1 MSRLKWIIAAA
12 VVTALAIAAF
22 AAILVPDLNPMDYIF
37 LKRTE
42 HSARFYPEDTFLYA
56 YATLYPRGSQRKN
69 MEDLWDRFNEN
80 RTFRNEIE
88 DAREEWEDET
98 GINLEEDI
106 RPWLGP
112 DLSAGIVRFDS
123 NDDPI
128 AVATVS
134 VLDRQ
139 PAEIFLDQ
147 LTDYLEDSS
156 GASFVGG
163 TYQNYPTWI
172 DEVSGYGYA
181 LTDDLL
187 IAAFAEEELQDTLE
201 EMLELAT
208 QESGPNLAGT
218 QRFQEA
224 MKELP
229 GRRFASAYMNIED
242 YHYVVTDD
250 PDFENLLPDGF
261 TDEDVF
267 PWASVAFQWEQRAV
281 RTTTILQTRDSVRYV
296 DLTRPSERL
305 PENTMAYLAV
315 SDDFDMDQW
324 RELWE
329 RYPTPQE
336 YASSSPLNQLDFN
349 PMPLLRTSGLGTT
362 ETESDQYMD
371 ELLDQALDGFE
382 DLTGIDPETEVLD
395 FLGPDIIMAIEAF
408 DIGEFGDNPD
418 VNPLYITVSIGHDE
432 GREADLEA
440 SLREI
445 ANSLEEKV
453 NIDQDPVN
461 VGADSP
467 ARVIDLSD
475 SIVPMRAYAP
485 GYVLHDSYLTF
496 GTTEEALE
504 NIVSVQKGEAPALR
518 SNREYQRAMDLLPR
532 RREAEAWIDLNT
544 IVKGMDPGEN
554 LTRNEYRLITT
565 ATGTAAASNHKD
577 GDKEIIVTV
586 MTFFPERGT
595 KSNR

>member
-1 MSRLKWIIAAA
+1 MSRQKWIIAAA

-37 LKRTE
+37 LKPTE
-42 HSARFYPEDTFLYA
+42 HSARFYPEDTFFYA
-56 YATLYPRGSQRKN
+56 YATIYPRGSQRKN

-80 RTFRNEIE
+80 RTFRKEIE
-88 DAREEWEDET
+88 DAREEWEEET

-123 NDDPI
+123 NDHPI
-128 AVATVS
+128 TVATVS

-139 PAEIFLDQ
+139 AAEIFLDQ
-147 LTDYLEDSS
+147 LTDHLEDSM
-156 GASFVGG
+156 GASFDGG
-163 TYQNYPTWI
+163 DYQNYPTWT
-172 DEVSGYGYA
+172 DEVRGYGYA

-224 MKELP
+224 MNELP
-229 GRRFASAYMNIED
+229 KRRFASAYMNIED
-242 YHYVVTDD
+242 YHYLVTDD
-250 PDFENLLPDGF
+250 PDFEDLLPEYF
-261 TDEDVF
+261 TDEDIF
-267 PWASVAFQWEQRAV
+267 PWASIAFQWEQRAV
-281 RTTTILQTRDSVRYV
+281 RTTTILQTRDSIQYA

-315 SDDFDMDQW
+315 TEDYDMDKV
-324 RELWE
+324 RETWE
-329 RYPTPQE
+329 RYPAPQG
-336 YASSSPLNQLDFN
+336 YAFSDPLNQLDFN
-349 PMPLLRTSGLGTT
+349 PMLLFRTSGIGST
-362 ETESDQYMD
+362 ETEADQYMD
-371 ELLDQALDGFE
+371 ELLDQALDSFE
-382 DLTGIDPETEVLD
+382 DFTGVDPETEVLD
-395 FLGPDIIMAIEAF
+395 FLGPDTIMAIEAF
-408 DIGEFGDNPD
+408 DIEEFGDNPD
-418 VNPLYITVSIGHDE
+418 ENPLNITVSIEHDE
-432 GREADLEA
+432 GEEADLEA

-445 ANSLEEKV
+445 ANSLEKKV

-475 SIVPMRAYAP
+475 SIIPIRAYTP
-485 GYVLHDSYLTF
+485 GYVLHDGYLTF

-518 SNREYQRAMDLLPR
+518 SNREYQRAMDLLPG

-544 IVKGMDPGEN
+544 IVKGADPGEK

-577 GDKEIIVTV
+577 GDKEVIVVV
-586 MTFFPERGT
+586 MTFFPEP
-595 KSNR
+595 

>member
-1 MSRLKWIIAAA
+1 MPRIKWIIAAA
-12 VVTALAIAAF
+12 VVTALAIAAL
-22 AAILVPDLNPMDYIF
+22 AAILVPDLNPIDYIF
-37 LKRTE
+37 LKPTE

-56 YATLYPRGSQRKN
+56 YATLYPKGSQRKN
-69 MEDLWDRFNEN
+69 MEDLWERFNEN
-80 RTFRNEIE
+80 RTFRKEVE
-88 DAREEWEDET
+88 DAREEWEEET

-112 DLSAGIVRFDS
+112 DLSAGIVRFDN
-123 NDDPI
+123 NDRPI
-128 AVATVS
+128 SVATVS

-139 PAEIFLDQ
+139 SAEIFLDQ

-163 TYQNYPTWI
+163 TYQNYPTWT

-208 QESGPNLAGT
+208 QESGPNLVGT

-224 MKELP
+224 MNELP
-229 GRRFASAYMNIED
+229 RRRFASAYMNIWD
-242 YHYVVTDD
+242 YHHLVTNY
-250 PDFENLLPDGF
+250 PDFEELLPEDF
-261 TDEDVF
+261 TDEDIF

-281 RTTTILQTRDSVRYV
+281 RTTTILQTRDSIQYP

-315 SDDFDMDQW
+315 PDDYDMDQW

-329 RYPTPQE
+329 QYPVPQD
-336 YASSSPLNQLDFN
+336 YASINPLNQLDFN
-349 PMPLLRTSGLGTT
+349 PIPLLRTSGIGST
-362 ETESDQYMD
+362 EIEADQYMD
-371 ELLDQALDGFE
+371 ELLDQALNGFE
-382 DLTGIDPETEVLD
+382 DFTGVDLETEVLD
-395 FLGPDIIMAIEAF
+395 FLGPDTIMAIEAF
-408 DIGEFGDNPD
+408 DIEEFGDNPD
-418 VNPLYITVSIGHDE
+418 ENPLNITVSIGHDE

-475 SIVPMRAYAP
+475 SIIPIRAFTP
-485 GYVLHDSYLTF
+485 GYVLHDRYLTF
-496 GTTEEALE
+496 ATTEEALE

-544 IVKGMDPGEN
+544 IVKSVDPGEN

-577 GDKEIIVTV
+577 GDKEVIVVV
-586 MTFFPERGT
+586 MTFFPEPGT
-595 KSNR
+595 RSNR

>member
-1 MSRLKWIIAAA
+1 M
-12 VVTALAIAAF
+12 V
-22 AAILVPDLNPMDYIF
+22 
-37 LKRTE
+37 
-42 HSARFYPEDTFLYA
+42 
-56 YATLYPRGSQRKN
+56 
-69 MEDLWDRFNEN
+69 DLWDRFNEN
-80 RTFRNEIE
+80 RTFRKEIE
-88 DAREEWEDET
+88 DAREEWEEET

-123 NDDPI
+123 NDQPI

-139 PAEIFLDQ
+139 SAEIFLDQ

-163 TYQNYPTWI
+163 TFQNHPTWT
-172 DEVSGYGYA
+172 DGVSGYGYA

-208 QESGPNLAGT
+208 RESVPNLAGT

-229 GRRFASAYMNIED
+229 RRRFASAYMNIED

-250 PDFENLLPDGF
+250 PDFEDLLPDDF

-281 RTTTILQTRDSVRYV
+281 RTTTILQTRDSVQYV

-315 SDDFDMDQW
+315 TDDYDMDQW

-329 RYPTPQE
+329 RYPAPPDYTS
-336 YASSSPLNQLDFN
+336 ADPLNQLDFN
-349 PMPLLRTSGLGTT
+349 PMPLLRTTGIGST
-362 ETESDQYMD
+362 ETEEVQFMD
-371 ELLDQALDGFE
+371 ELLDQALDRFE
-382 DLTGIDPETEVLD
+382 DFTGVDPETEVLD
-395 FLGPDIIMAIEAF
+395 FLGPDTIMAIEAF
-408 DIGEFGDNPD
+408 DIEEFGDNPSET
-418 VNPLYITVSIGHDE
+418 PLNITVSIEHDQ
-432 GREADLEA
+432 GREADLEG

-467 ARVIDLSD
+467 ARVIDLSE
-475 SIVPMRAYAP
+475 SIVPIRAYTP
-485 GYVLHDSYLTF
+485 GYVLHDGYLTF

-504 NIVSVQKGEAPALR
+504 NIVSVRKGEAPALR
-518 SNREYQRAMDLLPR
+518 SNMEYQRAMDLLPG

-544 IVKGMDPGEN
+544 IIKGMDLGEN
-554 LTRNEYRLITT
+554 LTRNEYRLIAT

-577 GDKEIIVTV
+577 GDKEIIVNV
-586 MTFFPERGT
+586 MTFFPEPGT
-595 KSNR
+595 RSNR

>member
-1 MSRLKWIIAAA
+1 MSRQKWIIAAA

-22 AAILVPDLNPMDYIF
+22 AAILVPDFNPMDYIF
-37 LKRTE
+37 LKPTE

-80 RTFRNEIE
+80 RTFRQEIE
-88 DAREEWEDET
+88 DGREKWEEET

-112 DLSAGIVRFDS
+112 DFSAGIVRFDS
-123 NDDPI
+123 NDRPI
-128 AVATVS
+128 SVATVS

-163 TYQNYPTWI
+163 TYQNYPTWT
-172 DEVSGYGYA
+172 DEVRGYGYA

-224 MKELP
+224 MNELP
-229 GRRFASAYMNIED
+229 KRRFASAYMNIED
-242 YHYVVTDD
+242 YHYLVTDD
-250 PDFENLLPDGF
+250 PDFKDLLPDDF
-261 TDEDVF
+261 ADEDIF

-281 RTTTILQTRDSVRYV
+281 RTTTILQTRDSIQHP

-315 SDDFDMDQW
+315 PDEYDMDKV
-324 RELWE
+324 REKWE
-329 RYPTPQE
+329 QYPVPQD
-336 YASSSPLNQLDFN
+336 YAPLAPLNQLDFT
-349 PMPLLRTSGLGTT
+349 PMPLFRTSGMGST
-362 ETESDQYMD
+362 ETEADQYMD
-371 ELLDQALDGFE
+371 ELLDQALDRLE
-382 DLTGIDPETEVLD
+382 DFTGVDLETEVLD
-395 FLGPDIIMAIEAF
+395 FLGPDTIMAIEAF
-408 DIGEFGDNPD
+408 DIEEFGDNPD
-418 VNPLYITVSIGHDE
+418 ENPLNITVSIGHDE
-432 GREADLEA
+432 GGEAALEA

-475 SIVPMRAYAP
+475 SITLIRAYTP
-485 GYVLHDSYLTF
+485 GYVLHDGYLTF

-532 RREAEAWIDLNT
+532 RREAEAWIDLNA
-544 IVKGMDPGEN
+544 IVKGANPGEN

-577 GDKEIIVTV
+577 GDKEVIVVV
-586 MTFFPERGT
+586 MTFFPEP
-595 KSNR
+595 

>member
-1 MSRLKWIIAAA
+1 MSRQKWIIAAA

-37 LKRTE
+37 LKPTE

-56 YATLYPRGSQRKN
+56 YATIYPRGSQRKN

-80 RTFRNEIE
+80 RTFRKEIE
-88 DAREEWEDET
+88 DGREKWEEET

-112 DLSAGIVRFDS
+112 DFSAGIVRFDS
-123 NDDPI
+123 NDRPI
-128 AVATVS
+128 SVAMVS

-147 LTDYLEDSS
+147 LTDYLEDST

-163 TYQNYPTWI
+163 TYQNYPTWT
-172 DEVSGYGYA
+172 DEVKGYGYA

-224 MKELP
+224 MNELP
-229 GRRFASAYMNIED
+229 KRRFASAYMNIED
-242 YHYVVTDD
+242 YHYLVTDD
-250 PDFENLLPDGF
+250 PDFEDLLPEYF
-261 TDEDVF
+261 TDEDIF
-267 PWASVAFQWEQRAV
+267 PWASVAFQWEQRAI
-281 RTTTILQTRDSVRYV
+281 RTTTVLQTRDSIQYP

-315 SDDFDMDQW
+315 PEEYDMDKV
-324 RELWE
+324 REKWE
-329 RYPTPQE
+329 QYPVPQD
-336 YASSSPLNQLDFN
+336 YASFDPLNQLDFN
-349 PMPLLRTSGLGTT
+349 PMPLFRTSGIGST
-362 ETESDQYMD
+362 ETEADQYMD
-371 ELLDQALDGFE
+371 ELLDQALDSFE
-382 DLTGIDPETEVLD
+382 DFTGVDPETEVLD
-395 FLGPDIIMAIEAF
+395 FLGPDTIMAIEAF
-408 DIGEFGDNPD
+408 DIEEFGDNPD
-418 VNPLYITVSIGHDE
+418 ENPLNITVSIEHDE
-432 GREADLEA
+432 GGEADLEA

-445 ANSLEEKV
+445 ANSLEKKV

-475 SIVPMRAYAP
+475 SITLIRAYTP
-485 GYVLHDSYLTF
+485 GYVLHDGYLTF

-518 SNREYQRAMDLLPR
+518 SNREYQRAMDLLPG

-544 IVKGMDPGEN
+544 IVKGADPGEK

-577 GDKEIIVTV
+577 GDKEVIVVV
-586 MTFFPERGT
+586 MTFFPEP
-595 KSNR
+595 